1 MKLINGPNKCCS
13 CNFRSW
19 QTITLVL
26 KNAFSGFI
34 QVSKGDGWF
43 HLMSDLTWSRS
54 EGGQK
59 SSNSLFWWMRM
70 HQFYVTTRT
79 RNPERFLPLSP
90 HTPLLTPKHTN
101 TPPDRAGG
109 SNKVNIGRVG
119 TIKPPGWNPPLAV
132 DKFESFLFLPCSLS
146 SVCASVIVGYRMSP
160 LSETA
165 QSLPSEAKFLPYRC
179 TLPDIC

>member
-1 MKLINGPNKCCS
+1 MILPKVWP
-13 CNFRSW
+13 
-19 QTITLVL
+19 
-26 KNAFSGFI
+26 
-34 QVSKGDGWF
+34 
-43 HLMSDLTWSRS
+43 DLTSG
-54 EGGQK
+54 GGQK

-70 HQFYVTTRT
+70 HRFYLTTRT
-79 RNPERFLPLSP
+79 RARSDPDRLLPLSP

-109 SNKVNIGRVG
+109 RNKVNIRGVG

-132 DKFESFLFLPCSLS
+132 DKFESFLFFHCSLS